1 MLNILSNLK
10 TITPSPQAG
19 ILEITPSPQAALSPL
34 TGGAR
39 NSFYSGYVPC
49 LPCVR
54 GGAERNE
61 AEGLILKKGRCPKA
75 GGGCRENKLC
85 SL

>member
-10 TITPSPQAG
+10 TITPSPQA
-19 ILEITPSPQAALSPL
+19 ALSPL

-39 NSFYSGYVPC
+39 HSFYSGYVPC

-54 GGAERNE
+54 GGAERSE
-61 AEGLILKKGRCPKA
+61 AEGLILKKEGAQGKPVEK
-75 GGGCRENKLC
+75 NFLY
-85 SL
+85 